1 MTNDF
6 APRLLLV
13 DDDPLALEAM
23 RLTLE
28 ANGFMCHTAENG
40 LEALT
45 NLRQTLPD
53 IVISDLRMPK
63 MSGFE
68 LIPIIRRCYPQ
79 IPVIVSSA
87 EPLYNSESEL
97 LPMSSYLQKGSYSS
111 DELIATIFKVAPHLM
126 GYPAR

>member
-1 MTNDF
+1 MTIDF

-28 ANGFMCHTAENG
+28 ANGLMCRTAENG

-45 NLRQTLPD
+45 ILRQTVPD

-68 LIPIIRRCYPQ
+68 LLPIIRRCYPQ
-79 IPVIVSSA
+79 IPIIVSSA
-87 EPLYNSESEL
+87 EPLHNVESEC
-97 LPMSSYLQKGSYSS
+97 LPMSSYLQKGSYTAE
-111 DELIATIFKVAPHLM
+111 ELIATVLTVASHLM
-126 GYPAR
+126 G